1 MKIFLTGL
9 ILFVCLLVVACSDDS
24 SSDCQPGEQAAT
36 GDALVETSTDVVTD
50 TVATTDVS
58 EPETTLDTTDVVT
71 TVDTTEP
78 EVDTVA
84 ESNPDPD
91 RSEP

>member
-9 ILFVCLLVVACSDDS
+9 FLFACLLIACSDDS

-78 EVDTVA
+78 EVDAAA

>member
-1 MKIFLTGL
+1 MRIFLMGL
-9 ILFVCLLVVACSDDS
+9 ALFVCLLFACNDDS
-24 SSDCQPGEQAAT
+24 SSDCQPGEQVLT
-36 GDALVETSTDVVTD
+36 GDAWVETSSDVVTD
-50 TVATTDVS
+50 TAVAADVAAA
-58 EPETTLDTTDVVT
+58 EVTLDTTDVVT

-78 EVDTVA
+78 EVDTAA

>member
-1 MKIFLTGL
+1 MRIFLMGL
-9 ILFVCLLVVACSDDS
+9 VLFVCLLVACSDDS

-36 GDALVETSTDVVTD
+36 GDALVVTSTDVVVD
-50 TVATTDVS
+50 TTVTADVS
-58 EPETTLDTTDVVT
+58 QPETALDTTDVVA

-78 EVDTVA
+78 EVDTAA
-84 ESNPDPD
+84 ENDPDPD

>member
-1 MKIFLTGL
+1 MRFFLTGMF
-9 ILFVCLLVVACSDDS
+9 LFVCLLAACSDDS
-24 SSDCQPGEQAAT
+24 ETDCQPGEQALT
-36 GDALVETSTDVVTD
+36 GDAWVETSADVVVD
-50 TVATTDVS
+50 TAAAADVA
-58 EPETTLDTTDVVT
+58 EPEATLDTTDVVT

-78 EVDTVA
+78 EVDTAA

>member
-1 MKIFLTGL
+1 MRIFLTGL
-9 ILFVCLLVVACSDDS
+9 ILFICLLAACSDDS

-36 GDALVETSTDVVTD
+36 GDALVVTSADVVVD
-50 TVATTDVS
+50 TATAADVA
-58 EPETTLDTTDVVT
+58 EPDATLDTTDVVA

-78 EVDTVA
+78 EVDTEA
-84 ESNPDPD
+84 ESDPDPD

>member
-9 ILFVCLLVVACSDDS
+9 ILFTCLLVACSDDS

-78 EVDTVA
+78 EVDTAA

>member
-9 ILFVCLLVVACSDDS
+9 ILFACLLVACSDDN

-50 TVATTDVS
+50 TVVTTDVS
-58 EPETTLDTTDVVT
+58 EPETTLDTTDVVI

-78 EVDTVA
+78 EVDTAA